1 MGRFV
6 DLTGRKFGKLTVIRI
21 AGRDKYHKI
30 LYLCLCECGQEKIT
44 LGRHLLNG
52 HCQSCGCLNLE
63 IKRQKSKYKG
73 LAQSEARLYHIWKN
87 MIARCYNFKEPCF
100 ADYGGRGISVCE
112 EWKMQ
117 VEGFPN
123 FVEWAKNNGYKED
136 LSIDRIDNNGNYSPD
151 NCRWADWVTQAN
163 NRRKPQF
170 VINQYGIWDYK
181 SSMSPPEPLKET
193 DAE

>member
-44 LGRHLLNG
+44 LGRSLLNG

-63 IKRQKSKYKG
+63 IKQQKSKYKG
-73 LAQSEARLYHIWKN
+73 LAQNEARLYYIWKD
-87 MIARCYNFKEPCF
+87 MIARCYNSKEPCF
-100 ADYGGRGISVCE
+100 AYYGGRGISVCE

-123 FVEWAKNNGYKED
+123 FVEWAKNNGYRED

-170 VINQYGIWDYK
+170 VINQYGVWNYK
-181 SSMSPPEPLKET
+181 SSMPLPQKPESE
-193 DAE
+193 

>member
-6 DLTGRKFGKLTVIRI
+6 DLTGRKFGKLTVIKI

-52 HCQSCGCLNLE
+52 SCQSCGCLNFE
-63 IKRQKSKYKG
+63 VKRQKSKYKG
-73 LAQSEARLYHIWKN
+73 LAQSEARLYYIWKN
-87 MIARCYNFKEPCF
+87 MIARCYNSKEPCF
-100 ADYGGRGISVCE
+100 AHYGGRGISVCE
-112 EWKMQ
+112 EWK
-117 VEGFPN
+117 VRVKGFPQ
-123 FVEWAKNNGYKED
+123 FVEWAKNNGYRED

-151 NCRWADWVTQAN
+151 NCRWADWVMQAN

-170 VINQYGIWDYK
+170 IINQYGVWNYK
-181 SSMSPPEPLKET
+181 SSTPLPEPEN
-193 DAE
+193 EE

>member
-63 IKRQKSKYKG
+63 AKRKKSKYKG
-73 LAQSEARLYHIWKN
+73 LAQNEARLYYIWKD
-87 MIARCYNFKEPCF
+87 MIARCYNSKEPCF
-100 ADYGGRGISVCE
+100 AYYGGRGISVCE

-170 VINQYGIWDYK
+170 VINQYGVWNYK
-181 SSMSPPEPLKET
+181 SSMPLPEPPKE
-193 DAE
+193 